1 MNAGH
6 SLIPDTSQFCLER
19 GVLDGPLI
27 RWGWVVTQV
36 VFLHLACLGVPDS
49 RQLSMWQL
57 QCLVL
62 TPWPGDLLWPPRRCC
77 PAHSKGNSMRPRPQ
91 PVPLPGQR
99 LSSKSQDAPS
109 STVFPLSQHPSQSR
123 IQSPWE
129 AITCKR
135 VIKRR
140 GLFPAWARD
149 VTSLKQ
155 CNGFQ

>member
-57 QCLVL
+57 HCLVL
-62 TPWPGDLLWPPRRCC
+62 TPGQLNEAQTPTCSPPRAAPVFKKPGRTIIHSFPIVTAPLTIQDSESLGSNYLQKGDQKKGVVSSLSPRCHF
-77 PAHSKGNSMRPRPQ
+77 AKAMQWIS
-91 PVPLPGQR
+91 
-99 LSSKSQDAPS
+99 
-109 STVFPLSQHPSQSR
+109 
-123 IQSPWE
+123 
-129 AITCKR
+129 
-135 VIKRR
+135 IKRNICSHVV
-140 GLFPAWARD
+140 W
-149 VTSLKQ
+149 
-155 CNGFQ
+155 